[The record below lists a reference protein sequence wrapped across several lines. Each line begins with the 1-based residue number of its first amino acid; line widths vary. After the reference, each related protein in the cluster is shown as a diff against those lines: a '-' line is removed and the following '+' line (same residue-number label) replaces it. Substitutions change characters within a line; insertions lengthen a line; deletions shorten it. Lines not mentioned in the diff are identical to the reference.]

1 MTAPADPS
9 MSVELA
15 LADLRRSVDVGN
27 ATTQGKL
34 DLIVQRADQTDRQLE
49 DHENRLDA
57 LERNRWPLPAIT
69 AVTSVAAIGLT
80 IWQATGH

>member
-34 DLIVQRADQTDRQLE
+34 DLIVQRADQTERQLE
-49 DHENRLDA
+49 DHETRLDA
-57 LERNRWPLPAIT
+57 LERSRWPLASVGALVGAAGL
-69 AVTSVAAIGLT
+69 AVA
-80 IWQATGH
+80 IWQASGH